1 MKQNN
6 QPNMAAYGAIL
17 NIIVPIFFLLY
28 FIEQGFEWY
37 LGKKV
42 IRGLD
47 SISSFS
53 SGVTNVV
60 KDVLGM
66 TISIITYSWLVDKV
80 AITHIEATWAVYA
93 IAFIAVDFQGYWTH
107 RWHHQINFLWNRHII
122 HHSSEEFNL
131 SCALRQSISAFVNY
145 FTILLLPAALLG
157 VPAQVIAIIG
167 PLHLFLQYWYHT
179 RLIGKMGWLEYLIVT
194 PSHHRV
200 HHAINAEYLDKNHG
214 QIFIIWDK
222 LFGTFQEELP
232 DVPPVYGVTR
242 PVRTW
247 NPIKINFL
255 HLWLLIQDAWH
266 TRNWW
271 DKVRIWFMP
280 TGWRPEDVKNRYP
293 VDSIRDPYHFEK
305 YDTPASRMF
314 LVWSW
319 FQLGFNYFLLVYF
332 FANLAGIGTPD
343 VFYYGAFI
351 FLSVFAYTELMD
363 RHAYAMYIEIL
374 KSAAGLYWVYQSGGD
389 WFGAGQYFGAW
400 YVYIVVSYLIIS
412 ALAATLF
419 VQLEIKKEKQGD
431 GKERQENNYKLL
443 ERREVA

>member
-1 MKQNN
+1 
-6 QPNMAAYGAIL
+6 MAAYGAIL
-17 NIIVPIFFLLY
+17 NIVVPIFFLLY

-66 TISIITYSWLVDKV
+66 TISIITYGWLVDKV
-80 AITHIEATWAVYA
+80 AITQIETTWAVYV
-93 IAFIAVDFQGYWTH
+93 IGFIAVDFQGYWTH

-145 FTILLLPAALLG
+145 FTILLIPAALLG

-179 RLIGKMGWLEYLIVT
+179 RLIGKMGWLEYVIVT

-200 HHAINAEYLDKNHG
+200 HHAINPEYLDKNHG

-255 HLWLLIQDAWH
+255 HLWLLIQDAWR

-280 TGWRPEDVKNRYP
+280 TGWRPEDVKNKFP
-293 VDSIRDPYHFEK
+293 VNSIRDPYHFEK
-305 YDTPASRMF
+305 YDTPASRLF
-314 LVWSW
+314 LLWSW
-319 FQLGFNYFLLVYF
+319 LQLGFNYFLLVYF
-332 FANLAGIGTPD
+332 FANLAGIGSPD

-363 RHAYAMYIEIL
+363 RHTYAMYVEIL
-374 KSAAGLYWVYQSGGD
+374 KSAVGLYVVYQSGGD
-389 WFGAGQYFGAW
+389 WFGAGSYFGAW
-400 YVYIVVSYLIIS
+400 YVYVVASYLILS
-412 ALAATLF
+412 AVVATLF
-419 VQLEIKKEKQGD
+419 VQLEIRKEV
-431 GKERQENNYKLL
+431 L
-443 ERREVA
+443 ERRAA